1 LLHWIIA
8 QCLHPG
14 VFSLLD
20 QALVSGTSF
29 FTAVLIARACSHE
42 DLGVYYLALT
52 IVMLCLAVT
61 CNLVSVPYTMRCNRR
76 RGDARASH
84 AGSTLFHQLAIT
96 LIAVVCLLMYA
107 SLLSLG
113 VGPQSL
119 RPVSWVLAGVMPLLL
134 FREFVRRFAFA
145 HLALRTAI
153 AVDLA
158 VTVLQLPGLLL
169 AFYFHRL
176 SVPTVYAIMGGACAV
191 ACAAWFVTMRQPM
204 RLSGARII
212 PDWRDH
218 WSFGKWALAGQVAGL
233 ASCLLPWML
242 NAVHGATATGVLG
255 AGNTLIGLANLFVM
269 GMANF
274 LTPRTAHAY
283 AEGGAPALSSVLHR
297 AALLFV
303 VVLGAF
309 CVATWFVGDVLA
321 MLVFGSRYAGHGTL
335 ITVLALATLADA
347 LGITAVS
354 GLWVLDR
361 AAANLAIDVV
371 QLLVTLAV
379 AAGLVLP
386 LGALGIALALLA
398 GRLAGSALRWRLL
411 RESLRN
417 RAAPAVAEEACIR
430 GGVWEIHA

>member
-1 LLHWIIA
+1 M
-8 QCLHPG
+8 PMPK
-14 VFSLLD
+14 
-20 QALVSGTSF
+20 
-29 FTAVLIARACSHE
+29 AV
-42 DLGVYYLALT
+42 
-52 IVMLCLAVT
+52 
-61 CNLVSVPYTMRCNRR
+61 P
-76 RGDARASH
+76 
-84 AGSTLFHQLAIT
+84 
-96 LIAVVCLLMYA
+96 
-107 SLLSLG
+107 
-113 VGPQSL
+113 P
-119 RPVSWVLAGVMPLLL
+119 
-134 FREFVRRFAFA
+134 
-145 HLALRTAI
+145 
-153 AVDLA
+153 
-158 VTVLQLPGLLL
+158 
-169 AFYFHRL
+169 
-176 SVPTVYAIMGGACAV
+176 
-191 ACAAWFVTMRQPM
+191 
-204 RLSGARII
+204 
-212 PDWRDH
+212 
-218 WSFGKWALAGQVAGL
+218 
-233 ASCLLPWML
+233 
-242 NAVHGATATGVLG
+242 
-255 AGNTLIGLANLFVM
+255 
-269 GMANF
+269 
-274 LTPRTAHAY
+274 
-283 AEGGAPALSSVLHR
+283 LSSVLHR

-430 GGVWEIHA
+430 GRVWEIHA